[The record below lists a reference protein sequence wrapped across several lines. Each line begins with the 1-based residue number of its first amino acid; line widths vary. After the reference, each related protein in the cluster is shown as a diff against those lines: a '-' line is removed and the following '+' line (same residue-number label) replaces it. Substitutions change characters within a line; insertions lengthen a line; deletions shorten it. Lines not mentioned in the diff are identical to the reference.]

1 MKRNIIRELTLKE
14 ISAVDR
20 PAQVGAKMTIM
31 KRHDGHAEKLTKYY
45 YDAYSDSKASAKS
58 FDEILTEN
66 ENRKKLYEA
75 REALYP
81 VFDALQA
88 SLGSIAS
95 DTSLSAANRMSKI
108 ETSVNAF
115 LSAVREKMP
124 DVEEEL
130 TKALVDFAAGSS
142 GSPPA
147 NLEGNEMADNKTVEE
162 LSKSLETLQ
171 KSLDDTKAELAKSES
186 VAKMSDAAK
195 TYMKSLDD
203 AGKAKFMSLSPAD
216 QEAKASAVK
225 KNDETLELH
234 GQTIQKSAV
243 GDGMFAILKAQ
254 SVEIAKMQEDVA
266 KARGEA
272 EIQVLAKRADDELAA
287 LPGDRLAKAR
297 ILKASDTLT
306 AEDKTVFDQ
315 MLKAANSSL
324 AKAFTSVGKNGTKE
338 VAEGSAEDQLQKKA
352 EEIAKRDSVSVAKAY
367 ETAIAENPDLYESIE
382 TPKA

>member
-1 MKRNIIRELTLKE
+1 MPNDLTNLKINEVSFCKRGMNQHARIALFKSVDKANEGGA
-14 ISAVDR
+14 SAVS
-20 PAQVGAKMTIM
+20 PAETKDDPNMAATETQVA
-31 KRHDGHAEKLTKYY
+31 DLTKSVE
-45 YDAYSDSKASAKS
+45 D
-58 FDEILTEN
+58 L
-66 ENRKKLYEA
+66 KK
-75 REALYP
+75 
-81 VFDALQA
+81 V
-88 SLGSIAS
+88 
-95 DTSLSAANRMSKI
+95 
-108 ETSVNAF
+108 
-115 LSAVREKMP
+115 
-124 DVEEEL
+124 
-130 TKALVDFAAGSS
+130 
-142 GSPPA
+142 
-147 NLEGNEMADNKTVEE
+147 
-162 LSKSLETLQ
+162 
-171 KSLDDTKAELAKSES
+171 LDDTKAELAKAES
-186 VAKMSDAAK
+186 LAKMSDAAK

>member
-1 MKRNIIRELTLKE
+1 MPNDLTNLKINEVSFCKRGMNQHARIALFKSADKANEGGA
-14 ISAVDR
+14 SAVS
-20 PAQVGAKMTIM
+20 PAETKDDPNMAATETQVA
-31 KRHDGHAEKLTKYY
+31 DLTKSVE
-45 YDAYSDSKASAKS
+45 D
-58 FDEILTEN
+58 L
-66 ENRKKLYEA
+66 KK
-75 REALYP
+75 
-81 VFDALQA
+81 V
-88 SLGSIAS
+88 
-95 DTSLSAANRMSKI
+95 
-108 ETSVNAF
+108 
-115 LSAVREKMP
+115 
-124 DVEEEL
+124 
-130 TKALVDFAAGSS
+130 
-142 GSPPA
+142 
-147 NLEGNEMADNKTVEE
+147 
-162 LSKSLETLQ
+162 
-171 KSLDDTKAELAKSES
+171 LDDTKAELAKAES
-186 VAKMSDAAK
+186 LAKMSDAAK

-297 ILKASDTLT
+297 ILKASDALT

-324 AKAFTSVGKNGTKE
+324 AKAFTSVGKNGAKE
-338 VAEGSAEDQLQKKA
+338 VSEGSAEDQLQKKA
-352 EEIAKRDSVSVAKAY
+352 VEIAKRDSVTVEKAY
-367 ETAIAENPDLYESIE
+367 ETAITENPDLYESIE